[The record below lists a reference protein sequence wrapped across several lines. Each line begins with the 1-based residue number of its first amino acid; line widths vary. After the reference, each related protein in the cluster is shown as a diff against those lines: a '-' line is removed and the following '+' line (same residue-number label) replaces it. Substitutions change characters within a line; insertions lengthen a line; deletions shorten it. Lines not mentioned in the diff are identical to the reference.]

1 MAKIAPVKG
10 TRDFYPDRMA
20 VRNWIV
26 DGWRKASLR
35 NGFVEYDGPI
45 FEYLQLYTQKSGDEI
60 AGQLFSLTDRGG
72 RDLAIRPEITPTLAR
87 MVNQQ
92 INSLPRPIKWFSIPR
107 LCRAE
112 RPQKGRLREFFQWNI
127 DIIGDDSYISD
138 AECIYTAI
146 DYLRSVG
153 LGPKDIVVKISSRDL
168 LRGLLTDHIGIG
180 ENQLETVYAL
190 LDKRPKLPEDT
201 FQSLAAEKI
210 PDHNQK
216 QKFLQMLDAFSNH
229 PTLEDM
235 TAGPDSIQYAKTM
248 LGDLFGCLKTMGAGE
263 FCEFDINIVR
273 GLAYYTGAVY
283 EIFDRKHP
291 LRALCGGGRYDNL
304 LEGLGG
310 PKVPATGFGLGD
322 VVLEIML
329 QERGLLKSSAGQAD
343 FFIINAGVEL
353 YDKAIEITCQLR
365 EKGFAAV
372 FSYKRG
378 ANVGKQLKLASE
390 QNARFAVILGSE
402 TQTRNEITLKN
413 LNDGNQQKI
422 NLSNLLT
429 QPENYL

>member
-20 VRNWIV
+20 IRNWIV
-26 DGWRKASLR
+26 EGWRSASLR

-92 INSLPRPIKWFSIPR
+92 INSLPRPIKWFSVPR

-127 DIIGDDSYISD
+127 DVIGSDSVLAD
-138 AECIYTAI
+138 AECIYTAV
-146 DYLRSVG
+146 DYLRSIG
-153 LGPKDIVVKISSRDL
+153 LTAEDIVVKISSRAMLAEL
-168 LRGLLTDHIGIG
+168 LKDIGFA
-180 ENQLETVYAL
+180 EDQLDSIYTL
-190 LDKRPKLPEDT
+190 FDKRPKIPAET
-201 FQSLAAEKI
+201 FAEMAKEKI
-210 PDHNQK
+210 PD
-216 QKFLQMLDAFSNH
+216 
-229 PTLEDM
+229 PTLRDKLM
-235 TAGPDSIQYAKTM
+235 KLFSSSFTNLVSSAINAPDNILNPIKELEKLFDY
-248 LGDLFGCLKTMGAGE
+248 LDLMGIKKYY
-263 FCEFDINIVR
+263 EFDINIVR
-273 GLAYYTGAVY
+273 GLAYYTGPVY
-283 EIFDRKHP
+283 EIFDRKQP

-304 LEGLGG
+304 LAGLGG

-329 QERGLLKSSAGQAD
+329 QERGLLKTDFAVVD
-343 FFIINAGVEL
+343 FFIIDADAEL
-353 YDKAIEITCQLR
+353 FDKALEVTSQLR
-365 EKGFAAV
+365 AQGFSAV
-372 FSYKRG
+372 FSYKRTSI
-378 ANVGKQLKLASE
+378 GKQLKQASE

-402 TQTRNEITLKN
+402 TQTQNEITLKN
-413 LNDGNQQKI
+413 LTTGDQQKI
-422 NLSNLLT
+422 NLNDFLAS
-429 QPENYL
+429 PADSFS

>member
-20 VRNWIV
+20 IRNWIV
-26 DGWRKASLR
+26 EGWRSTSLR

-60 AGQLFSLTDRGG
+60 AGQLFSFTDRGG

-92 INSLPRPIKWFSIPR
+92 INSLPRPIKWFSVPR

-127 DIIGDDSYISD
+127 DIIGSDSILAD
-138 AECIYTAI
+138 AECIYTAV
-146 DYLRSVG
+146 DYLRSIG
-153 LGPKDIVVKISSRDL
+153 LTSNDVVVKISSRAMLAEL
-168 LRGLLTDHIGIG
+168 LKDIGFA
-180 ENQLETVYAL
+180 EDQLDTIYAL
-190 LDKRPKLPEDT
+190 LDKRLKIPAET
-201 FQSLAAEKI
+201 FAEMTKEKI
-210 PDHNQK
+210 PDQTLRDK
-216 QKFLQMLDAFSNH
+216 LMKLFSSSFNNLISSVIKA
-229 PTLEDM
+229 PDNILKPIKDLE
-235 TAGPDSIQYAKTM
+235 K
-248 LGDLFGCLKTMGAGE
+248 LFDYLNLMGIKDYY
-263 FCEFDINIVR
+263 EFDINIVR

-283 EIFDRKHP
+283 EIFDRKQP

-310 PKVPATGFGLGD
+310 PQIPATGFGLGD

-329 QERGLLKSSAGQAD
+329 QERGLLKTAVGQVD
-343 FFIINAGVEL
+343 VFIINAGVEL

-365 EKGFAAV
+365 EKGFTAV
-372 FSYKRG
+372 FSYKHG
-378 ANVGKQLKLASE
+378 ANVGKQLKQASE
-390 QNARFAVILGSE
+390 QNARCAVILGSE
-402 TQTRNEITLKN
+402 TQTQNEITLKN
-413 LNDGNQQKI
+413 LANGNQQKI
-422 NLSNLLT
+422 NLSKFLT
-429 QPENYL
+429 QPGNYL